1 MQRAVKAVCDSISFV
16 VDASTLAVEERE
28 YQVCIIS
35 SMAAKVFLFVILIA
49 IITVEGS
56 WKIQMQNANYKVK
69 NTKYKYK
76 SQMWP
81 QFSLSSLFTST
92 IQHQHHVPHGWLC
105 FVFVF
110 VFVFIRE
117 VLIG

>member
-56 WKIQMQNANYKVK
+56 
-69 NTKYKYK
+69 
-76 SQMWP
+76 
-81 QFSLSSLFTST
+81 
-92 IQHQHHVPHGWLC
+92 
-105 FVFVF
+105 
-110 VFVFIRE
+110 
-117 VLIG
+117 